1 MKKTLLLFTLL
12 LATTL
17 GVQAQKFALIDMEYI
32 MDRIPAYAQANQKLE
47 QLSKQRQAEVEK
59 VTQEAK
65 NLYDSYQKAL
75 KTLSE
80 AQRSQREEAII
91 QKEKAAAELRRSYFG
106 PEGELAKKRDEWM
119 QPIEDSIYEAV
130 KKIATARGYA
140 AVVDRASAS
149 SLIFASPD
157 IDISNEVLSLLG
169 YSN

>member
-1 MKKTLLLFTLL
+1 MRKTILLFILLLVTS
-12 LATTL
+12 L
-17 GVQAQKFALIDMEYI
+17 GAQAQKFALIDMEYI
-32 MDRIPAYAQANQKLE
+32 LEKIPAYAQANQQLE

-59 VTQEAK
+59 ATQEAK

-75 KTLSE
+75 KTLSD
-80 AQRSQREEAII
+80 AQRTQREEAII

-106 PEGELAKKRDEWM
+106 PEGELAKKRNELM
-119 QPIEDSIYEAV
+119 QPIEDRIYEAV

-157 IDISNEVLSLLG
+157 IDISNEVLSIVG

>member
-1 MKKTLLLFTLL
+1 MRKTILLFILLLVTS
-12 LATTL
+12 L
-17 GVQAQKFALIDMEYI
+17 GAQAQKFALIDMEYI
-32 MDRIPAYAQANQKLE
+32 LEKMPAYAQANQQLE

-59 VTQEAK
+59 ATQEAK

-75 KTLSE
+75 KTLSD
-80 AQRSQREEAII
+80 AQRTQREEAII

-106 PEGELAKKRDEWM
+106 PEGELAKKRNELM
-119 QPIEDSIYEAV
+119 QPIEDRIYEAV

-157 IDISNEVLSLLG
+157 IDISNEVLSIVG

>member
-1 MKKTLLLFTLL
+1 MRKTILLFILLLVTS
-12 LATTL
+12 L
-17 GVQAQKFALIDMEYI
+17 GAQAQKFALIDMEYI
-32 MDRIPAYAQANQKLE
+32 LEKVPAYAQANQQLE

-59 VTQEAK
+59 ATQEAK

-75 KTLSE
+75 KTLSD
-80 AQRSQREEAII
+80 AQRTQREEAII

-106 PEGELAKKRDEWM
+106 PEGELAQKRNELM
-119 QPIEDSIYEAV
+119 QPIEDRIYEAV

-157 IDISNEVLSLLG
+157 IDISNEVLSIVG

>member
-1 MKKTLLLFTLL
+1 MRKTILLFILLLVTS
-12 LATTL
+12 L
-17 GVQAQKFALIDMEYI
+17 GAQAQKFALIDMEYI
-32 MDRIPAYAQANQKLE
+32 LEKMPAYAQANQQLE

-59 VTQEAK
+59 ATQEAK

-75 KTLSE
+75 KTLSD
-80 AQRSQREEAII
+80 AQRTQREEAII

-106 PEGELAKKRDEWM
+106 PEGELAQKRNELM
-119 QPIEDSIYEAV
+119 QPIEDRIYEAV

-157 IDISNEVLSLLG
+157 IDISNEVLSIVG